1 VSLAAEIL
9 LQSWNVLLE
18 SAPFLLLGFAAAGCL
33 HGLLSAQTVTA
44 HLGRG
49 RFGPVFKA
57 ALLGVPLPLCSC
69 GVLPAAMGLKAK
81 GATKAATLSF
91 LVSTPESGVDSIALT
106 YALMDPILTV
116 ARPLSAFLTAIL
128 AGISEAFFGRQEE
141 PELEPAPPSL
151 PLETPPL
158 SSRLRMGFDFAFGS
172 LIRDLA
178 PWLAAGI
185 VAAGA
190 VTALVPEGWIEAHIG
205 GGFSSMLAALALGV
219 PMYICATASTPLAAA
234 LILKGLSPGAA
245 LVFLLSGPATNAA
258 SIVVLWRQLGWAT
271 TARYLASISVGALSM
286 GLILNA
292 VYDALGI
299 QAASSLRPAAA
310 ESHSLDLFWVALLAL
325 AILRAFWSGRSP
337 RGLAKPGFS

>member
-1 VSLAAEIL
+1 
-9 LQSWNVLLE
+9 
-18 SAPFLLLGFAAAGCL
+18 
-33 HGLLSAQTVTA
+33 
-44 HLGRG
+44 
-49 RFGPVFKA
+49 
-57 ALLGVPLPLCSC
+57 
-69 GVLPAAMGLKAK
+69 MGLKAK